1 MFKKSR
7 ILWKQVLLYSLI
19 FFLLILALVYLVYTN
34 LEDVS
39 ERYISLSQY
48 SVTGSRMLD
57 TDKYFDSLMLAA
69 TQVSH
74 DTEVISAMKKLA
86 DDNGGTDNYFLEN
99 VEKRILLAAILKRHN
114 PTQSSMYRISV
125 YNTTGDYVCDSPTL
139 ETLKLGGAAT
149 QDPELIALLETEDEK
164 DFRIRGPLADPY
176 VSEDAPVCLSMI
188 LPVRDP
194 DTEEIYGYVEI
205 QQLASVLYDTLD
217 SKAREYLT
225 LFIFREQ
232 DSQWSSPVY
241 PLGGVFP
248 ENPEDYFITVHH
260 SEYGLSIVMLRDRST
275 LMVDFYPIFRYL
287 LVGVIALYILLVGC
301 VFLVSA
307 YTNKPIIQLNE
318 KVKEVTLDHIPDRR
332 VTNDAADEV
341 RELEHS
347 FDLMVQRLNTSF
359 QLEKKAYLNALQ
371 AQMNPHFLY
380 NCLSTIAGMCIVGRT
395 QNIPEFCN
403 CLADILRYESTYENK
418 SVTLQDELKNVTD
431 YLELM
436 KLRYEDDFTY
446 ELKVDESL
454 LQMPL
459 PRLVL
464 QPIVENCFEHGFRDM
479 APPWRISLE
488 ISREKDQWTIAV
500 RDNGCG
506 LPEEKRQQ
514 LLRQMDEAMER
525 CGENYTDLQIGGLGL
540 VNTITRLRLLTED
553 RVSCSIDP
561 GEPRGTVVTLKGTW
575 KG

>member
-1 MFKKSR
+1 MLKKSR

-19 FFLLILALVYLVYTN
+19 FFALILALVYLVYTN

-39 ERYISLSQY
+39 QKYISLSQY

-57 TDKYFDSLMLAA
+57 TDKYFDTLMLAA

-74 DTEVISAMKKLA
+74 DTEVISMMEKLSV
-86 DDNGGTDNYFLEN
+86 DDGPDNYFLEN
-99 VEKRILLAAILKRHN
+99 VEKRMLLASILKRHN
-114 PTQSSMYRISV
+114 PTQSPMYRISV

-139 ETLKLGGAAT
+139 ENLAMGSEAT
-149 QDPELIALLETEDEK
+149 RDENLIRLLEAPDEK
-164 DFRIRGPLADPY
+164 DFRVRGPLTDPY
-176 VSEDAPVCLSMI
+176 GGEDSPVCLSMI
-188 LPVRDP
+188 LPIADP

-217 SKAREYLT
+217 SKVREYLT
-225 LFIFREQ
+225 LFIFKSQ
-232 DSQWSSPVY
+232 DTERTSPVY
-241 PLGGVFP
+241 PLGGTFP
-248 ENPEDYFITVHH
+248 ANQEDYYITTHH
-260 SEYGLSIVMLRDRST
+260 SEYGLDIVMLRDRST

-287 LVGVIALYILLVGC
+287 LVGVIALYVLLVGC

-341 RELEHS
+341 QELEHS

-395 QNIPEFCN
+395 QDIPEFCN
-403 CLADILRYESTYENK
+403 CLADILRYETTYENK
-418 SVTLQDELKNVTD
+418 PVTLQDELKNVTD

-436 KLRYEDDFTY
+436 KLRYETDFTY
-446 ELKVDESL
+446 ELAVDESL

-479 APPWRISLE
+479 APPWRIRVE
-488 ISREKDQWTIAV
+488 VSRNGSQWRITVA
-500 RDNGCG
+500 DNGCG
-506 LPEEKRQQ
+506 LSEDMRQQ

-525 CGENYTDLQIGGLGL
+525 YGENYTDLQIGGLGL

-561 GEPRGTVVTLKGTW
+561 GDPQGTIVTLKGTW